1 MPQDKTRIDN
11 NRRNLSFQDNHPVRE
26 VLPKFFLEEYPKL
39 VSFLEAY
46 YEYEDKPESPARL
59 IHELFVNRD
68 ITATDLEL
76 LSFIE
81 DELLL
86 GQQYFEGFDNKRAAA
101 KYSNT
106 LYRSKGT
113 LYSIQQFFRTFF
125 SISPDVV
132 YTKKNIFVVGES
144 EIGAESQKFLTDDKL
159 YQKYA
164 LLVKASIP
172 ISEWKE
178 AYKLFAHPA
187 GMYIGGEVQIVTNNT
202 DDILTMPNVIT
213 GDDADPV
220 ITATAIIT
228 PEAELD
234 ITGITFDLGS
244 DDPGYR
250 FDLNATVDKYKN
262 ATLEQLDR
270 QYDSISEF
278 IGVNSP
284 TFDEDSA
291 VGDARAPRFS
301 STFDTFDE
309 VNYVWYDSDSA

>member
-39 VSFLEAY
+39 VTFLEAY

-59 IHELFVNRD
+59 IHELFINRD
-68 ITATDLEL
+68 ITATDIKL

-113 LYSIQQFFRTFF
+113 LYSIEQFFRTFF

-132 YTKKNIFVVGES
+132 YTKRNMFIVGES
-144 EIGAESQKFLTDDKL
+144 EIGAESQRFITDDKL

-172 ISEWKE
+172 ITEWKE

-202 DDILTMPNVIT
+202 NDILVMPDVIT
-213 GDDADPV
+213 GVDADPV
-220 ITATAIIT
+220 VTSTAIIA
-228 PEAELD
+228 PSAEMDLS
-234 ITGITFDLGS
+234 GIIYQADT
-244 DDPGYR
+244 GYR
-250 FDLNATVDKYKN
+250 VDLNRTVESYKDI
-262 ATLEQLDR
+262 TLEQLDR
-270 QYDSISEF
+270 QYDNFAEVF
-278 IGVNSP
+278 GANSP

-291 VGDARAPRFS
+291 DPDYHAPRFS
-301 STFDTFDE
+301 STLDTFDE

>member
-11 NRRNLSFQDNHPVRE
+11 NRRNLSFQDNHPVKE
-26 VLPKFFLEEYPKL
+26 VLPKFFLDEYPKL

-202 DDILTMPNVIT
+202 DDILTMPNVVI
-213 GDDADPV
+213 GEDADPV
-220 ITATAIIT
+220 VTSTAFIT
-228 PEAELD
+228 PTAELD
-234 ITGITFDLGS
+234 ITGVVYQGDSGF
-244 DDPGYR
+244 R
-250 FDLNATVDKYKN
+250 MNLNYMVDSY
-262 ATLEQLDR
+262 ADIPLEALDR
-270 QYDSISEF
+270 QYDTLAEWL
-278 IGVNSP
+278 GVNSP